1 MRLLS
6 YLLPMSRREAEHS
19 AERISQVMS
28 DLSWAEIVQA
38 TVLVGLVMILMPTL
52 LLALAARDAWA

>member
-1 MRLLS
+1 MRFLS
-6 YLLPMSRREAEHS
+6 YLLPMNRREAEHS

-28 DLSWAEIVQA
+28 DLSWAEFIQT

-52 LLALAARDAWA
+52 LLVFAAKDAWV